1 MRRSAGDPSHTR
13 GDRRARDLP
22 RSRRD
27 RLRRRR
33 ARSLASCPQ
42 RLNTTTAPQG
52 GREIPRRTDVER
64 GGESTPARAPKG
76 MTFDLICRGCGACA
90 QRNWDPTEAVSA
102 TLCPACD
109 ASMSVI
115 GIDFPAGRE
124 QVGLTRVLEVIQGA
138 GIVPI
143 AVERRGGRPL
153 PAAPARSPPPPV
165 PLHVDWARLAACW
178 CWVGR

>member
-1 MRRSAGDPSHTR
+1 M
-13 GDRRARDLP
+13 
-22 RSRRD
+22 
-27 RLRRRR
+27 LRV
-33 ARSLASCPQ
+33 A
-42 RLNTTTAPQG
+42 QG

-90 QRNWDPTEAVSA
+90 QRSWDPTEAVSA
-102 TLCPACD
+102 TICPDCD

-124 QVGLTRVLEVIQGA
+124 EVGLTRVLEAIQGA

-143 AVERRGGRPL
+143 AVERRARRHL
-153 PAAPARSPPPPV
+153 QAEAA
-165 PLHVDWARLAACW
+165 
-178 CWVGR
+178 